1 MTCPNFKVNFIK
13 MHDTKFYCCKTM
25 QDNMGGVPLAEYY
38 YKQLEFIK
46 HCPFC
51 GTPMSRNYG
60 S

>member
-1 MTCPNFKVNFIK
+1 MVR
-13 MHDTKFYCCKTM
+13 FYCCKTM
-25 QDNMGGVPLAEYY
+25 QDNLAGVPLAEYY

-60 S
+60 T